1 MKTKLLISVATAA
14 LIAGTAGALAQQEEK
29 GGAPA
34 GAAPGAAQ
42 HQMAPGGAGG
52 AMHGATPGA
61 GAQNQMK
68 PQGGMSEQKS
78 VQGNPSEE
86 RGKAGAE
93 QGEKGNAQE
102 RAQTQPGGKTDEK
115 AQTEDRNKTQ
125 ENAQSQDRNKTQE
138 NAQGNT
144 QERGAA
150 QQNAQGKASGGKSV
164 QLSETQRTQIKSV
177 VGKDRNFAR
186 VDHVDFSINVGV
198 AVPRTVQVAVLPT
211 DIVELVPEYRGF
223 DYVVVGDQLL
233 IIDPNTMLI
242 VEVLPV

>member
-29 GGAPA
+29 GG
-34 GAAPGAAQ
+34 GATGAKPGAAQ
-42 HQMAPGGAGG
+42 HEMAPGGAGG
-52 AMHGATPGA
+52 AMHGPTP

-86 RGKAGAE
+86 RGKGGAE
-93 QGEKGNAQE
+93 QGEKGNANAQE

-144 QERGAA
+144 QDRGAA

-198 AVPRTVQVAVLPT
+198 AVPHTVQVAVLPT

>member
-29 GGAPA
+29 GG
-34 GAAPGAAQ
+34 GATGAKPGAAQ
-42 HQMAPGGAGG
+42 HEMTPGGAGG
-52 AMHGATPGA
+52 AMHGPTPGA

-198 AVPRTVQVAVLPT
+198 AVPHTVQVAVLPT